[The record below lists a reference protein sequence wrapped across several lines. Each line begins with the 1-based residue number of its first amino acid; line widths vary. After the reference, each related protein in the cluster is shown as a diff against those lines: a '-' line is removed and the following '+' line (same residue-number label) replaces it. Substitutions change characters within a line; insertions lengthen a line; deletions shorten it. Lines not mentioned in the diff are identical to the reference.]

1 MKTDDLI
8 AALAADA
15 TPVRRG
21 AVWSRWSLALL
32 LAAAASAL
40 IMAMGWGVRPDIH
53 EAMRT
58 TPFWMKAGY
67 TLALGAAGLLI
78 VERAGRPG
86 VRLGWGLALAAAA
99 VAAIVALA
107 AHELMALPM
116 SGWRAD
122 MMGQSAHVCP
132 WRILAISAPAFV
144 VAMLTLRWM
153 APTRPAVAGAAAGLL
168 AGGLGA
174 TVYGLHCQETAAAF
188 TAMWYTLGMALWPA
202 VGAAIGRWALRW

>member
-15 TPVRRG
+15 RPVRRS
-21 AVWSRWSLALL
+21 AVWTRWALALL
-32 LAAAASAL
+32 LASALSAL
-40 IMAMGWGVRPDIH
+40 IMALAWGVRPDIH
-53 EAMRT
+53 QAMRT

-67 TLALGAAGLLI
+67 TAALGVAGLLM

-86 VRLGWGLALAAAA
+86 VRLGWGVALAAAA
-99 VAAIVALA
+99 FVAILALA
-107 AHELMALPM
+107 AHELMNLPM
-116 SGWRAD
+116 ASWRAD
-122 MMGQSAHVCP
+122 MMGSSARVCP
-132 WRILAISAPAFV
+132 WRILAISAPVFLI
-144 VAMLTLRWM
+144 AMATLRWM

-188 TAMWYTLGMALWPA
+188 TAMWYTFGMALWPL

>member
-15 TPVRRG
+15 SPVRRNAVWTRWAVALGLALAVSG
-21 AVWSRWSLALL
+21 AV
-32 LAAAASAL
+32 
-40 IMAMGWGVRPDIH
+40 MAFGWGVRPDLH
-53 EAMRT
+53 QAMRT

-67 TLALGAAGLLI
+67 TAALGVAGLLM

-86 VRLGWGLALAAAA
+86 VRLGWGVVLASAALVLIA
-99 VAAIVALA
+99 ALA
-107 AHELMALPM
+107 AHELMNLPM
-116 SGWRAD
+116 ANWRAD
-122 MMGQSAHVCP
+122 MMGSSARVCP
-132 WRILAISAPAFV
+132 WRILAISAPVFAI
-144 VAMLTLRWM
+144 AMVTLRWM

-188 TAMWYTLGMALWPA
+188 TALWYTLGMALWPL